1 MDRPSPQGY
10 HYRNAFIATQGPL
23 QNTLAD
29 FWRMVWEHNVPVIV
43 MLTKCKE
50 KGTVSVM
57 AASGGAEIPS
67 PLLQERSGQ
76 YWPADIGQSL
86 TCGLYSVEMTLERK
100 SEHYTYRD
108 IVLVDTQVQISLP
121 FLLPLSVSH
130 FTTPQTGRRRQVRH
144 FHYLSWPEMGVPS
157 SSVTLLDF
165 LREVQK
171 NFATLNTKSPITV
184 HCRSVV

>member
-1 MDRPSPQGY
+1 M
-10 HYRNAFIATQGPL
+10 
-23 QNTLAD
+23 
-29 FWRMVWEHNVPVIV
+29 WEHNVPVIV

-57 AASGGAEIPS
+57 PASGGAEIPS
-67 PLLQERSGQ
+67 PLLQERSAK

-86 TCGLYSVEMTLERK
+86 SCGLYSVEMTLERR

-108 IVLVDTQVQISLP
+108 IVLVDTQVHLSPSFSLSLLVI
-121 FLLPLSVSH
+121 LLPQ
-130 FTTPQTGRRRQVRH
+130 QTGRRRQVRH
-144 FHYLSWPEMGVPS
+144 FHYLSWPEVGVPS

-171 NFATLNTKSPITV
+171 NFATLNTRSPITV